1 MEDLIDEMKVVLATS
16 FHFYLKAQFFH
27 WNVTG
32 INFVQLH
39 DFFGKLYEEVQGSI
53 DVTAEQ
59 IRALD
64 DFSPGSFKRFS
75 ELSLI
80 SDTEII
86 PSDESM
92 VKILLADNDKILNQL
107 SKTFRMADNY
117 DQQGLADFIS
127 SRLDAHKKHAWM
139 LKSIIRK

>member
-39 DFFGKLYEEVQGSI
+39 DFFGKLYEEVQDSI

-86 PSDESM
+86 PSDENM
-92 VKILLADNDKILNQL
+92 VKILLADNDKILSQL
-107 SKTFRMADNY
+107 SKTFKMADDY

-127 SRLDAHKKHAWM
+127 SRIDAHKKHAWM
-139 LKSIIRK
+139 LRSIIRK